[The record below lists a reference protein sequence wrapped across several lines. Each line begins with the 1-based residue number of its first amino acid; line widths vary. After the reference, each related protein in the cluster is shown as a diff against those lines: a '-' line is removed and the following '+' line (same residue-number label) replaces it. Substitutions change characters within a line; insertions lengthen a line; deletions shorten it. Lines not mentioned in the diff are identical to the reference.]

1 MSSARLAELL
11 KGVRVSGVRP
21 HALPKLQGPVAIWGA
36 GSLGRMVS
44 QTLRGKGVAVAV
56 VVDAHPMRQ
65 GGVLDGAPII
75 PPYLLCQ
82 HAPMPVFICIPQG
95 YGAAMQLRQMGFED
109 YFIVSDGFAWP
120 AFPVLDHAR
129 DILRVHDML
138 ADDESRAC
146 YLAAI
151 RMRQEG
157 SGDCSRV
164 SAYPQYRHERV
175 KPLPGDMIVN
185 GGGFIGNTAD
195 DFLWCTGRDC
205 HIWSFEPCASVFA
218 ELEANLRKRGSLD
231 LVTAVNMALWNE
243 DAELLFNS
251 PEPFSGNSSVQASGS
266 ERVRATSVDGFL
278 AAQGITRL
286 DLLELDVEGSEP
298 AALLG
303 AAEAIR
309 RWRPRLQI
317 SLYHKPGH
325 LWDLPL
331 FIKELV
337 PDYAMYVGHH
347 SHTYGETVLYC
358 AV

>member
-1 MSSARLAELL
+1 MGTDRLAELL

-21 HALPKLQGPVAIWGA
+21 QTLPEVQGPVAIWGA
-36 GSLGRMVS
+36 GSLGRMVGE
-44 QTLRGKGVAVAV
+44 TLRGKGVTVAV

-65 GGVLDGAPII
+65 GGSLGGALII
-75 PPYLLCQ
+75 PPYLLCR
-82 HAPMPVFICIPQG
+82 HAPMLVFICVPQG
-95 YGAAMQLRQMGFED
+95 YGVAMHLRQMGFED

-120 AFPVLDHAR
+120 TFPVLDHAR
-129 DILRVHDML
+129 DILRVHDLL
-138 ADDESRAC
+138 ADDESRVC

-157 SGDCSRV
+157 SGDYSRV

-205 HIWSFEPCASVFA
+205 RIWSFEPCAAVFA
-218 ELEANLRKRGSLD
+218 KLEANLRQRGSLE
-231 LVTAVNMALWNE
+231 LVAAVNKALWNE

-251 PEPFSGNSSVQASGS
+251 PEPFSGNSSVQQSGS
-266 ERVRATSVDGFL
+266 ERVQATSVDAFL
-278 AAQGITRL
+278 AAQGVTRL

-298 AALLG
+298 KALLG
-303 AAEAIR
+303 ATEAIR
-309 RWRPRLQI
+309 RCRPRLQI
-317 SLYHKPGH
+317 SLYHKPHH

-337 PDYAMYVGHH
+337 PDYAMHVGHH
-347 SHTYGETVLYC
+347 SQTYGETVLYC